1 MRIAKTLFTSEDLKI
16 DFSPSVANIDHCV
29 AITFTPFVA
38 ETENVLD
45 GSGYAGDFL
54 LANGFDLI
62 AVKSSKNLWFQNL
75 SQTALNEIQR
85 FLETAEPNYKKR
97 VGYGSSMGGYAAI
110 QFSNALKLD
119 VVLALS
125 PQFAIDQPYDQRWAL
140 AAKNI
145 VFQHRINQAA
155 IYDRCKY
162 FVAHDPRDI
171 DTVHVEKLRA
181 LITPELFV
189 DINIPF
195 AGHPVSYYLAETGLI
210 QDLALSAFR
219 FLNID
224 NVKIHVG
231 RKKSKTY
238 CYELSKRLTARAK
251 NKSALIAI
259 DRAIAID
266 NRVDEFYLQ
275 RCVAQN
281 ALGQADA
288 ALTAAQMLA
297 TKNIQNTYL
306 LGPLAVFLFECGDF
320 ETALKIINHALA
332 IDSNSAEL
340 QYARSRICEHRHEL
354 TEAILSANHALM
366 ISPRSS
372 RVALQLAA
380 LHWKQ
385 GGLRNMVAAAWHG
398 LNALRLAGRKWV
410 AANLP

>member
-1 MRIAKTLFTSEDLKI
+1 MHLTKTLFTSEDLKI
-16 DFSPSVANIDHCV
+16 DFFPAPGNINRWV

-38 ETENVLD
+38 ETENALE
-45 GSGYAGDFL
+45 GSGYAGEFL
-54 LANGFDLI
+54 LANRFDVL
-62 AVKSSKNLWFQNL
+62 AFKSSKNLWFQNL
-75 SQTALNEIQR
+75 SRETLNEVQQ
-85 FLETAEPNYKKR
+85 FLETAEPKYEKR

-125 PQFAIDQPYDQRWAL
+125 PQFSIDQPYDQRWAL

-155 IYDRCKY
+155 IHNRCKY
-162 FVAHDPRDI
+162 FVAHDPRNL
-171 DTVHVEKLRA
+171 DTVHIEKLRA
-181 LITPELFV
+181 LIAPTLFV

-219 FLNID
+219 LSNIGSV
-224 NVKIHVG
+224 NIRKG
-231 RKKSKTY
+231 RKNSKTY
-238 CYELSKRLTARAK
+238 CYELSKRLTERGK

-259 DRAIAID
+259 DRAIALD
-266 NRVDEFYLQ
+266 NGVDEFYLQ
-275 RCVAQN
+275 RCVVQN

-288 ALTAAQMLA
+288 ALAAARMLA

-306 LGPLAVFLFECGDF
+306 LGPLAVFLFECGDL
-320 ETALKIINHALA
+320 ETSLKIINHALA
-332 IDSNSAEL
+332 IDNNSAEL
-340 QYARSRICEHRHEL
+340 HYTKSLICEHRHEL
-354 TEAILSANHALM
+354 NEAIFSAHNALRV
-366 ISPRSS
+366 SPSSS

-385 GGLRNMVAAAWHG
+385 GGFSNTLAAAKHG
-398 LNALRLAGRKWV
+398 LNALGLAGRKWV
-410 AANLP
+410 AIHMP